1 MSSILLLWVHLII
14 KRILHVQETEKY
26 YNINNPGDKS
36 EDYVEWVTFEQD
48 ATNYSYFYKYGT
60 YEQFLANPFR
70 QAAVSSYQDYKDG
83 TVADSDF
90 AVLASA
96 GALTQSPGVSWN
108 NSEYL
113 PRSATQGFDS
123 KQIWISW
130 CNA

>member
-1 MSSILLLWVHLII
+1 MGYL
-14 KRILHVQETEKY
+14 
-26 YNINNPGDKS
+26 
-36 EDYVEWVTFEQD
+36 EQD

-113 PRSATQGFDS
+113 PRSATQGLIANKFGSLVYCIKSDA
-123 KQIWISW
+123 ILT
-130 CNA
+130 